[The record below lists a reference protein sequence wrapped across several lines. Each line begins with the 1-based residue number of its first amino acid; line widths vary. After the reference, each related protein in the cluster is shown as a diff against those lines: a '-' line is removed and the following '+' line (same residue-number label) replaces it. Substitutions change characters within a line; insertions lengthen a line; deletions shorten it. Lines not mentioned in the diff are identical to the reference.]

1 MAIKDTLNLP
11 KTDFP
16 MKANLAQREPEI
28 LDFWESIGL
37 YKKIQNKAKGKTKF
51 VLHDGPPYANGDIHV
66 GHTLNK
72 VIKDIIVKYKSMQ
85 GFDAPYV
92 PGWDTHG
99 QPIEHNVL
107 KKLGD
112 KRKSIS
118 DVELRKKCHD
128 YAMEYV
134 DRQREEFKR
143 LGVRGDWEKPYLTL
157 DPVYE
162 STNIKIFKDLFKKGL
177 IYKGKKPIHWCNYC
191 STALAEAEIEYSDER
206 SPSIYLKF
214 RVKDDKG
221 KLADFKDVDF
231 MVWTTTPWTLPANV
245 ALALDPDGEYILVDS
260 NGEHLLILKDLAQ
273 PVFKELERP
282 YKELKIFSGKELQGI
297 KVSHPLFDRE
307 SVVVLADFISR
318 EQGTGVVHIAP
329 GHGQEDYL
337 VGLEFDL
344 PMPMPVDDKGV
355 FTDEAERFEG
365 QDIYKGNKSIVKE
378 LDDRNILLKLSFIEH
393 SYPHCWRCRK
403 PVIFRATEQWFVS
416 MDKADLR
423 KDALKEIKN
432 VDWIPAWSQSR
443 IESMVS
449 ERPDWCISRQ
459 RVWGVPLPVFVCK
472 DCNEV
477 LVNVEAI
484 EAVEKLF
491 EKEGADSWYK
501 KDAAEILPAGSK
513 CEKCNSSN
521 IGKEMNI
528 LDVWFES
535 GISQEAVLKTRA
547 DLSWPADLYV
557 EGSDQHRGWF
567 QSSLLI
573 SVGHQKKAPYKSVL
587 THGFVVDDQ
596 GRKMSK
602 SLGNVVDPLDVIKQ
616 SGADILRLWVAASDF
631 TTDVAI
637 SAEIL
642 KRTSEAYRRLRN
654 TLRFLL
660 ANLYDFDESKAV
672 DFSDLREIDK
682 WALGRLQLLNEK
694 VQDAFDDYKFH
705 TVFHSIHNFAVVDL
719 SAFYLDILK
728 DTLYT
733 VAADSKKRRSAQTVL
748 KEILLVMTKL
758 LTPIL
763 AFTSEEVWNNLP
775 FEKKEETVQL
785 SAWPEPKKELVDNK
799 LDEKFNRLR
808 EVRDEVLKAL
818 EEARVKKV
826 IGNPLEAKVILQAP
840 EKLKSFLDK
849 ELNELPELF
858 IVSEASIGQAKG
870 AIVFSSE
877 RIKDLIISVDKTKHV
892 KCERC
897 WRYVAEVTKVKDMEN
912 ICPRCADVI
921 KEGNG

>member
-16 MKANLAQREPEI
+16 MKANLANREPQI
-28 LDFWESIGL
+28 LEFWENIGL
-37 YKKIQNKAKGKTKF
+37 YKKTQEDSKGKTKF

-72 VIKDIIVKYKSMQ
+72 VLKDIIVKYKAMQ

-107 KKLGD
+107 KQLGD
-112 KRKSIS
+112 KRKSIT

-128 YAMEYV
+128 YAMKFFK
-134 DRQREEFKR
+134 RQRDEFKR
-143 LGVRGDWEKPYLTL
+143 LGIRGDWEKPYLTL

-162 STNIKIFKDLFKKGL
+162 SANIRVFGELFKKGL
-177 IYKGKKPIHWCNYC
+177 IYKGKKPIHWCSYC
-191 STALAEAEIEYSDER
+191 ATALAEAEIEYSDEK

-214 RVKDDKG
+214 RVRDDKG
-221 KLADFKDVDF
+221 VFADFKDVDF

-245 ALALDPDGEYILVDS
+245 ALALDPKGEYVLVES
-260 NGEHLLILKDLAQ
+260 KGEHLIILKDLAES
-273 PVFKELERP
+273 VFAELERS
-282 YKELKIFSGKELQGI
+282 YKEVKSFTGKELQGMM
-297 KVSHPLFDRE
+297 VSHPLYEQE
-307 SVVVLADFISR
+307 SVVVLADFISH

-337 VGLEFDL
+337 VGLEYEL
-344 PMPMPVDDKGV
+344 PMPMPVNDKGV
-355 FTDEAERFEG
+355 FTEEAQRFEG
-365 QDIYKGNKSIVKE
+365 QDIYEGNKSIVKDLE
-378 LDDRNILLKLSFIEH
+378 ERGLLLKLSFIEH

-432 VDWIPAWSQSR
+432 VDWIPRWSQGR
-443 IESMVS
+443 IEAMVS

-459 RVWGVPLPVFVCK
+459 RVWGVPLPVFICR
-472 DCNEV
+472 DCDEV
-477 LVNVEAI
+477 LVNAEII
-484 EAVEKLF
+484 EAVETLF
-491 EKEGADSWYK
+491 AKEGADSWYK
-501 KDAAEILPAGSK
+501 KNAAEILPKGTK
-513 CEKCNSSN
+513 CEKCQGAN
-521 IGKEMNI
+521 IDKEMNI

-567 QSSLLI
+567 QSSLLV
-573 SVGHQKKAPYKSVL
+573 SVGYQQKAPYKSVL
-587 THGFVVDDQ
+587 THGFVVDED

-616 SGADILRLWVAASDF
+616 SGADILRLWVASSDF

-637 SAEIL
+637 SPEIL

-660 ANLYDFDESKAV
+660 ANLYDFDKDKIVEQKE
-672 DFSDLREIDK
+672 LREIDK
-682 WALGRLQLLNEK
+682 WALGRLQLLTEK
-694 VQDAFDDYKFH
+694 VTKSYEDYKFH
-705 TVFHSIHNFAVVDL
+705 AVFHSLHNFAVVDL

-733 VAADSKKRRSAQTVL
+733 EAADSHKRRSAQTVL
-748 KEILLVMTKL
+748 YELLLVITRL

-763 AFTSEEVWNNLP
+763 AFTSEEVWKNLP
-775 FEKKEETVQL
+775 FEKEEESVQL
-785 SAWPEPKKELVDNK
+785 ASWPELKKNLVDEK
-799 LDEKFNRLR
+799 LEEKFSKLQ

-818 EEARVKKV
+818 EKARAKKV
-826 IGNPLEAKVILQAP
+826 IGNSLEAKVILQAP
-840 EKLKSFLDK
+840 AKLQEFLK
-849 ELNELPELF
+849 KNVNELPELF
-858 IVSEASIGQAKG
+858 IISEASLGQAKG
-870 AIVFSSE
+870 EVVYESE
-877 RIKDLIISVDKTKHV
+877 RIKHLKISVDKTKRI

-897 WRYVAEVTKVKDMEN
+897 WRYVDEVKNVKELGN
-912 ICPRCADVI
+912 ICPRCADTI
-921 KEGNG
+921 KVRV

>member
-16 MKANLAQREPEI
+16 MKANLANREPQMLE
-28 LDFWESIGL
+28 FWENIGL
-37 YKKIQNKAKGKTKF
+37 YKKAQEASKGKTKF

-72 VIKDIIVKYKSMQ
+72 VIKDIIVKYKAMQ

-107 KKLGD
+107 KELGD
-112 KRKSIS
+112 KRKSIT

-128 YAMEYV
+128 YAMKFVE
-134 DRQREEFKR
+134 RQRDEFKR
-143 LGVRGDWEKPYLTL
+143 LGIRGDWEKPYLTL

-162 STNIKIFKDLFKKGL
+162 SANIRVFGELFKKGL
-177 IYKGKKPIHWCNYC
+177 IYKGKKPIHWCSYC
-191 STALAEAEIEYSDER
+191 ATALAEAEIEYSDEK

-214 RVKDDKG
+214 RVRDDKG
-221 KLADFKDVDF
+221 VLADFKDVDF

-245 ALALDPDGEYILVDS
+245 ALALDPKGDYVLVESKGEL
-260 NGEHLLILKDLAQ
+260 LLILKDLAES
-273 PVFKELERP
+273 VFAELERP
-282 YKELKIFSGKELQGI
+282 YKEVKSFTGKDLQGMT
-297 KVSHPLFDRE
+297 VSHPLYEQE

-337 VGLEFDL
+337 VGLEYDL
-344 PMPMPVDDKGV
+344 EMPMPVNDKGV
-355 FTDEAERFEG
+355 FTEEAQRFEG
-365 QDIYKGNKSIVKE
+365 QDIYEGNKSIVKD
-378 LDDRNILLKLSFIEH
+378 LDDRGILLKLSFIEH

-432 VDWIPAWSQSR
+432 VDWIPRWSQGR
-443 IESMVS
+443 IEAMVS

-459 RVWGVPLPVFVCK
+459 RVWGVPLPVFICR
-472 DCNEV
+472 DCDEV
-477 LVNVEAI
+477 LVNAEII
-484 EAVEKLF
+484 EAVETLF
-491 EKEGADSWYK
+491 AKEGADSWYK
-501 KDAAEILPAGSK
+501 KNAAEILPKGIK
-513 CEKCNSSN
+513 CEKCQGAN
-521 IGKEMNI
+521 IDKEMNI

-567 QSSLLI
+567 QSSLLV
-573 SVGHQKKAPYKSVL
+573 SVGHQQKAPYKSVL
-587 THGFVVDDQ
+587 THGFVVDED

-616 SGADILRLWVAASDF
+616 SGADILRLWVASSDF

-637 SAEIL
+637 SPEIL
-642 KRTSEAYRRLRN
+642 KRTSDAYRRLRN

-660 ANLYDFDESKAV
+660 ANLYDFDKDKIVEQKE
-672 DFSDLREIDK
+672 LREIDK
-682 WALGRLQLLNEK
+682 WALGRLQMLSEK
-694 VQDAFDDYKFH
+694 VTKAYEEYKFH
-705 TVFHSIHNFAVVDL
+705 AVFHSLHNFAVVDL

-733 VAADSKKRRSAQTVL
+733 EAADSHKRRSAQTVL
-748 KEILLVMTKL
+748 YELLLVITRL

-763 AFTSEEVWNNLP
+763 AFTSEEVWKNLP
-775 FEKKEETVQL
+775 FGKEKESVQL
-785 SAWPEPKKELVDNK
+785 TSWPEPKKDLVDEK
-799 LDEKFNRLR
+799 LDDKFSKLQ
-808 EVRDEVLKAL
+808 ETRDEVLKAL
-818 EEARVKKV
+818 EAARAKKV
-826 IGNPLEAKVILQAP
+826 IGNPLEAKVIFQAP
-840 EKLKSFLDK
+840 AKLQEFLK
-849 ELNELPELF
+849 KNIKELPELF
-858 IVSEASIGQAKG
+858 IVSEVSLGRAKG
-870 AIVFSSE
+870 EVVYESDK
-877 RIKDLIISVDKTKHV
+877 IKDLKISVDKTKRV

-897 WRYVAEVTKVKDMEN
+897 WRYVDEVKEVKELGN
-912 ICPRCADVI
+912 ICPRCTDAI
-921 KEGNG
+921 KVGV